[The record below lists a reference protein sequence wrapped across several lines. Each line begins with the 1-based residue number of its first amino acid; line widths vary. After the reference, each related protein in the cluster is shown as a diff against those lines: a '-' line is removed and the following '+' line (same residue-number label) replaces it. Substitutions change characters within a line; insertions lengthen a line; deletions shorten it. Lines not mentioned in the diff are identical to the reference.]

1 MRLLFT
7 FKTAG
12 VALRRNTSR
21 SFLTILGIVIGITA
35 IMLVT
40 AVGSGARILITNE
53 LGGLGAETVN
63 IEPGKRPKGPTDLAR
78 VLFSDSLKERELEAL
93 SKKSNVPDAT
103 DIAPEVFVSGM
114 VVYQGET
121 FGATILGFSAKF
133 MFKNLGLK
141 IAEGVLF
148 DTVDINS
155 RARVAVLGSR
165 AKSELFGSGGAV
177 GKYVSIKGQKFRVV
191 AVTAP
196 KGTVSLI
203 PVDDLVVVPYTTA
216 QYYLTG
222 TKHYNQILMRAGTP
236 EQVNRMKADIER
248 TLRDL
253 HKIED
258 PADDDFHIHTQ
269 QGMVDQVSTIIN
281 IFTMFLSFVVAI
293 ALLVGGIGVMNIML
307 VSVTERTREI
317 GLRKALGATDRDI
330 LTQFLIEAVMLS
342 SVGGLIGVLL
352 GTLFSILAS
361 TVVRVFFHFGWLFSF
376 PWIGALLGV
385 LVSALVGIVFGIYPA
400 RKASQKSPIEA
411 LRYE

>member
-1 MRLLFT
+1 
-7 FKTAG
+7 
-12 VALRRNTSR
+12 
-21 SFLTILGIVIGITA
+21 
-35 IMLVT
+35 
-40 AVGSGARILITNE
+40 
-53 LGGLGAETVN
+53 
-63 IEPGKRPKGPTDLAR
+63 
-78 VLFSDSLKERELEAL
+78 VLFADSLKRRELDAL
-93 SKKSNVPDAT
+93 SKKSNVPDAA
-103 DIAPEVFVSGM
+103 DIAPEVFVSGT
-114 VVYQGET
+114 VVYEGKT
-121 FGATILGFSAKF
+121 FGATILGFSAEF
-133 MFKNLGLK
+133 MYRNLGLK

-148 DTVDINS
+148 DSTDINS
-155 RARVAVLGSR
+155 SARVAVLGSR
-165 AKSELFGSGGAV
+165 AKSELFGSGVAV
-177 GKYVSIKGQKFRVV
+177 GKYISIKGQKFRVV

-216 QYYLTG
+216 QFYLTG
-222 TKHYNQILMRAGTP
+222 TKHFNQILMRASTP
-236 EQVNRMKADIER
+236 EQVNRMTADIER

-269 QGMVDQVSTIIN
+269 QGILDQVSTIIN
-281 IFTMFLSFVVAI
+281 VFTMFLSFVVAI

-342 SVGGLIGVLL
+342 GIGGLIGVLL
-352 GTLFSILAS
+352 GTVLSIIAS
-361 TVVRVFFHFGWLFSF
+361 VTVRVFFDFGWLFSF
-376 PWIGALLGV
+376 PWTGAILGV
-385 LVSALVGIVFGIYPA
+385 LASALVGIIFGIYPA